1 MAGVSRS
8 FSDSPT
14 VRKLSQIT
22 YDIWQLGWA
31 ERNSGNISCLLTE
44 EEVSPYLD
52 SGSALRSIFLNFRVS
67 ELANR
72 YLLITGS
79 GKYFKNIKDDPKGC
93 LGLLRI
99 QEDGK
104 SADLLWGLSDGGHPT
119 SELPTHLMSHVVR
132 LKRDPSHRIIMHTH
146 PTHLVAMSF
155 NHELDEQ
162 RFTKTLW
169 KMCTESIVVFPE
181 GIGILP
187 WMVPGTDLIGRAT
200 ARKME
205 QYRLVLWPHHGVFGA
220 GTSLDEVF
228 GLIET
233 AEKAAQVYMLANG
246 QRGGIKQTITD
257 RELMDLADAFGVTP
271 ASWFH
276 PAKE

>member
-1 MAGVSRS
+1 MAVSRS
-8 FSDSPT
+8 FLDSPT

-22 YDIWQLGWA
+22 YDMWQLGWA

-44 EEVSPYLD
+44 EEISPYLD
-52 SGSALRSIFLNFRVS
+52 SGSALRSISLNFQIG
-67 ELANR
+67 ELANC

-79 GKYFKNIKDDPKGC
+79 GKYFKNIKDDPEGC

-99 QEDGK
+99 HEDGK
-104 SADLLWGLSDGGHPT
+104 SADLLWGLSGDAQPT

-146 PTHLVAMSF
+146 PTHLLAMSF
-155 NHELDEQ
+155 NHVLDEQ

-187 WMVPGTDLIGRAT
+187 WMVPGTDLIGKAT

-257 RELMDLADAFGVTP
+257 RELMDLAHAFGVTP

>member
-8 FSDSPT
+8 FLDSPI